1 MKDPEQPST
10 QKFEPHHA
18 PKTVQH
24 RSTALWWQLQ
34 FLLFPSADF
43 ADQKFQDHRHFTAIV
58 SVFLSLLMPSL
69 WIWDKITDPVGAAN
83 TLGLRLLYLP
93 GLFMTLGFVYC
104 KNSRRLLAFLNVW
117 VVLAGEVVFVE
128 ILNRLE
134 GGMVYG
140 LAGFM
145 YCLFL
150 SVLSF
155 QCFSLAINLS
165 FTLAVAALPHGLAVL
180 GFAHGFPHLQ
190 YAALMWPASILV
202 ILAQVAMAHHYLK
215 LYELQRKL
223 ELLSNTDPLTGAKNR
238 RFFMALLSSE
248 RRRAQRMSQKLALLM
263 LDIDHFKQVNDTYG
277 HPTGD
282 RVICQVTDICH
293 QVSREIDVV
302 ARLGGEEFA
311 VFLPGSDLQQAVGV
325 AERIRGLVEATAVQS
340 LGAGTFHF
348 TVSLG
353 VAELSPD
360 DTSELAWLSR
370 ADAALYAAKEGG
382 RNRVMSTPC

>member
-1 MKDPEQPST
+1 
-10 QKFEPHHA
+10 
-18 PKTVQH
+18 
-24 RSTALWWQLQ
+24 LWWQLQ

-43 ADQKFQDHRHFTAIV
+43 ADQKFQDHRGFTVIALVIL
-58 SVFLSLLMPSL
+58 SVFLPSL
-69 WIWDKITDPVGAAN
+69 WVWDWITDPVGAAN
-83 TLGLRLLYLP
+83 TIGPRLLYFL
-93 GLFMTLGFVYC
+93 TLILAAGFVYG
-104 KNSRRLLAFLNVW
+104 KSRPRLLAISNVFGA
-117 VVLAGEVVFVE
+117 LAAEALFVE
-128 ILNRLE
+128 ILNRLQN
-134 GGMVYG
+134 GMVYG

-145 YCLFL
+145 YCMFL

-155 QCFSLAINLS
+155 QCFSLTLNIG
-165 FTLAVAALPHGLAVL
+165 FTLASATLPHLLALL
-180 GFAHGFPHLQ
+180 GFAYGFPHLQ

-202 ILAQVAMAHHYLK
+202 LLAQVAMAHHYLMR
-215 LYELQRKL
+215 YELQRQL

-238 RFFMALLSSE
+238 RFFMALLANE
-248 RRRAQRMSQKLALLM
+248 MRRAQRMSQKQALLM

-311 VFLPGSDLQQAVGV
+311 VFLPGSDLQQAMGV
-325 AERIRGLVEATAVQS
+325 AERIRSLVEATAVQS

-353 VAELSPD
+353 VAKLSPD
-360 DTSELAWLSR
+360 DTSEVTWLSR